1 MPRNIL
7 VGGLVLV
14 ALTLCFVLVFNKLGN
29 PVAWAQDQTTPD
41 QTTPS
46 PSPQPSPQPS
56 PPPTP
61 PPAPQPSPPPPPAP
75 QPSPPPTNSGELF
88 KAGGGPNDGPMPL
101 MKGGSC
107 PQEFPDRR
115 GNACYAVR

>member
-14 ALTLCFVLVFNKLGN
+14 ALTLCLVLVFNKLGN
-29 PVAWAQDQTTPD
+29 PVAWAQG

-46 PSPQPSPQPS
+46 PSQQPNPRPSPQPSPQPS

-61 PPAPQPSPPPPPAP
+61 PPAPQPSPLPPD
-75 QPSPPPTNSGELF
+75 SGELF
-88 KAGGGPNDGPMPL
+88 KAGGPNDGPMPL

>member
-14 ALTLCFVLVFNKLGN
+14 ALTLCLVLVFNKLGN
-29 PVAWAQDQTTPD
+29 PVAWAQG

-46 PSPQPSPQPS
+46 PSQQPSPPPSPQPSPQPS
-56 PPPTP
+56 PPPT
-61 PPAPQPSPPPPPAP
+61 S
-75 QPSPPPTNSGELF
+75 TDSGELF
-88 KAGGGPNDGPMPL
+88 KAGGPNDGPMPL